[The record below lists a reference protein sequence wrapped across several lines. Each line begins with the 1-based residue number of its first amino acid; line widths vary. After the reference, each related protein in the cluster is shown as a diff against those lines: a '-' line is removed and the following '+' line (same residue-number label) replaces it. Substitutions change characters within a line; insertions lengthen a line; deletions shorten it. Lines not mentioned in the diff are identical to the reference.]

1 MAILMQILMHPLTA
15 AVCVGISACLFLYVA
30 LKMFQQLTIEKEMSN
45 EMSRNLPIIFKL
57 AMPFIVNVRFIARN
71 SSLET
76 ARKDTEKQLLMAGYA
91 DTINAVDFLSM
102 RIMLGIFGA
111 IILIICLIQ
120 ERALIGMIL
129 QVILLIYP
137 PVWLRKV
144 IQSRHAQILS
154 ALPNVLDLLT
164 LSVQAGKDFLASLRD
179 IIQRRKM
186 DALNEELSRT
196 FHEIK
201 LGKKRSQALRDL
213 STRVGQPDLST
224 VLNSIIQAEELGV
237 SIGELLTIQGDMLRD
252 KRFSRAEKSAGEAP
266 VKIILPLAV
275 FIFPAVV
282 IILVMPI
289 VLQAFKTLIF

>member
-1 MAILMQILMHPLTA
+1 
-15 AVCVGISACLFLYVA
+15 
-30 LKMFQQLTIEKEMSN
+30 
-45 EMSRNLPIIFKL
+45 
-57 AMPFIVNVRFIARN
+57 
-71 SSLET
+71 
-76 ARKDTEKQLLMAGYA
+76 MAGYA
-91 DTINAVDFLSM
+91 DTINAVDFISM
-102 RIMLGIFGA
+102 RIILGILGA
-111 IILIICLIQ
+111 IILVICIPQ
-120 ERALIGMIL
+120 QRVIIGMIL
-129 QVILLIYP
+129 LVVLVIYP

-144 IQSRHAQILS
+144 IQNRHSEILS

-213 STRVGQPDLST
+213 SVRVGQPDLST

-252 KRFSRAEKSAGEAP
+252 KRFSRAEKKAGEAP
-266 VKIILPLAV
+266 VKIILPLAL

-282 IILVMPI
+282 IILVVPI
-289 VLQAFKTLIF
+289 ILQAFKTLIF

>member
-1 MAILMQILMHPLTA
+1 MAILMHPLA
-15 AVCVGISACLFLYVA
+15 PAVCAGISACLFLFIA
-30 LKMFQQLTIEKEMSN
+30 LKMFQQLTIEKKLSVEVRKS
-45 EMSRNLPIIFKL
+45 LPVLFKL
-57 AMPFIVNVRFIARN
+57 ALLFIPNVRFIARN
-71 SSLET
+71 SSLNT
-76 ARKDTEKQLLMAGYA
+76 TRKSTEKKLLMAGYA
-91 DTINAVDFLSM
+91 DTINAVDFISM
-102 RIMLGIFGA
+102 RIILGILGA
-111 IILIICLIQ
+111 IILIICIPQ
-120 ERALIGMIL
+120 QRVIIGMIL
-129 QVILLIYP
+129 LVVLVIYP

-144 IQSRHAQILS
+144 IQNRHSEILS

-213 STRVGQPDLST
+213 SVRVGQLDLST

-252 KRFSRAEKSAGEAP
+252 KRFSRAEKKAGEAP
-266 VKIILPLAV
+266 VKIILPLAL

-282 IILVMPI
+282 IILVVPI
-289 VLQAFKTLIF
+289 ILQAFKTLIF

>member
-1 MAILMQILMHPLTA
+1 MHALTWSITP
-15 AVCVGISACLFLYVA
+15 AVFAGISACIFMLIA
-30 LKMFQQLTIEKEMSN
+30 LKMFQQITIEKEMST
-45 EMSRNLPIIFKL
+45 EVRRNLPILFKL
-57 AMPFIVNVRFIARN
+57 ALPFVINVRFIPRHSSFKAAR
-71 SSLET
+71 EH
-76 ARKDTEKQLLMAGYA
+76 TENQLMMSGYA
-91 DTINAVDFLSM
+91 DTVNAVDFISM
-102 RIMLGIFGA
+102 RMILGIFGA
-111 IILIICLIQ
+111 ILLILCIAQ
-120 ERALIGMIL
+120 QRALIGLIL
-129 QVILLIYP
+129 QVIFIIYP

-144 IQSRHAQILS
+144 IQNRHAEILS

-179 IIQRRKM
+179 IIRRRKM

-213 STRVGQPDLST
+213 SARVGQPDLTT

-252 KRFSRAEKSAGEAP
+252 KRFARAEKRAGEAP
-266 VKIILPLAV
+266 VKIVLPLAL

-282 IILVMPI
+282 IILVVPI
-289 VLQAFKTLIF
+289 ILQAFKTLIF

>member
-1 MAILMQILMHPLTA
+1 MNVFMWSITP
-15 AVCVGISACLFLYVA
+15 AVCAGISACLFLLIA
-30 LKMFQQLTIEKEMSN
+30 LKMFQQITIEKEMSN
-45 EMSRNLPIIFKL
+45 EVRRSLPVLFKL
-57 AMPFIVNVRFIARN
+57 ALPFIGNVRFIARN
-71 SSLET
+71 SSFKA
-76 ARKDTEKQLLMAGYA
+76 AREHTERQLLMAGYA
-91 DTINAVDFLSM
+91 DTVNAVDFISM
-102 RIMLGIFGA
+102 RIMLGILGA
-111 IILIICLIQ
+111 IILVICLVQ
-120 ERALIGMIL
+120 ERMIIGLIM
-129 QVILLIYP
+129 QVILVIYP

-144 IQSRHAQILS
+144 IQSRHAEILS

-179 IIQRRKM
+179 IIKRRKM

-213 STRVGQPDLST
+213 ATRVGQPDLST

-252 KRFSRAEKSAGEAP
+252 KRFARAEKLAGEAP
-266 VKIILPLAV
+266 VKIVLPLAL

-282 IILVMPI
+282 IILVVPI
-289 VLQAFKTLIF
+289 ILQAFKTLIF

>member
-1 MAILMQILMHPLTA
+1 MAILMHPLTP
-15 AVCVGISACLFLYVA
+15 AVCAGISACLFLFIA
-30 LKMFQQLTIEKEMSN
+30 LKMFQQLTIEKKLSVEV
-45 EMSRNLPIIFKL
+45 RKNLPVLFKL
-57 AMPFIVNVRFIARN
+57 ALLFIPNVRFIARN
-71 SSLET
+71 SSLNATRET
-76 ARKDTEKQLLMAGYA
+76 TEKRLLMAGYA
-91 DTINAVDFLSM
+91 DTINAVDFISM
-102 RIMLGIFGA
+102 RIILGILGA
-111 IILIICLIQ
+111 IILVICIPQ
-120 ERALIGMIL
+120 QRVIIGMIL
-129 QVILLIYP
+129 LVVLVIYP
-137 PVWLRKV
+137 SVWLRKI
-144 IQSRHAQILS
+144 IQNRHSEILS

-213 STRVGQPDLST
+213 SVRVGQPDLST

-252 KRFSRAEKSAGEAP
+252 KRFSRAEKKAGEAP
-266 VKIILPLAV
+266 VKIILPLAL

-282 IILVMPI
+282 IILVVPI
-289 VLQAFKTLIF
+289 ILQAFKTLIF

>member
-1 MAILMQILMHPLTA
+1 MHILMWSITPA
-15 AVCVGISACLFLYVA
+15 ICAGISACIFLLIA
-30 LKMFQQLTIEKEMSN
+30 LKMFQQITIEKEMN
-45 EMSRNLPIIFKL
+45 KEMHRSLPILFKF
-57 AMPFIVNVRFIARN
+57 AMPFIGNVRFIANN
-71 SSLET
+71 SNFKA
-76 ARKDTEKQLLMAGYA
+76 ARTHTEKQLLMAGYA
-91 DTINAVDFLSM
+91 DTVNATDFISM
-102 RIMLGIFGA
+102 RIMLAIFGA
-111 IILIICLIQ
+111 IILVMCVIHERTIAGLIIQTI
-120 ERALIGMIL
+120 M
-129 QVILLIYP
+129 VIYP

-144 IQSRHAQILS
+144 IQSRHAEILS

-237 SIGELLTIQGDMLRD
+237 SIGELLTIQSDMLRD
-252 KRFSRAEKSAGEAP
+252 KRFARAEKRAGEAP
-266 VKIILPLAV
+266 VKIVLPLAL

-282 IILVMPI
+282 IILVVPI

>member
-1 MAILMQILMHPLTA
+1 MEILMHPITPALCA
-15 AVCVGISACLFLYVA
+15 GISACLFLFIA
-30 LKMFQQLTIEKEMSN
+30 LKMFQQITIEKSMST
-45 EMSRNLPIIFKL
+45 EVRKSLPIIFKL
-57 AMPFIVNVRFIARN
+57 ALLFIPNVRFIARN
-71 SSLET
+71 SSFKSVREQ
-76 ARKDTEKQLLMAGYA
+76 TEKQLLMAGYG
-91 DTINAVDFLSM
+91 DTINAVDFISM
-102 RIMLGIFGA
+102 RIILAIFGA
-111 IILIICLIQ
+111 IVMVICIPQ
-120 ERALIGMIL
+120 QRPLIGMIL
-129 QVILLIYP
+129 LVIMVIYP

-144 IQSRHAQILS
+144 IQNRHAEILS

-179 IIQRRKM
+179 IIHRRKM

-213 STRVGQPDLST
+213 ASRVGQPDLST

-252 KRFSRAEKSAGEAP
+252 KRFARAEKRAGEAP
-266 VKIILPLAV
+266 VKIVLPLAL

-282 IILVMPI
+282 IILVVPI
-289 VLQAFKTLIF
+289 ILQAFKTLIF

>member
-1 MAILMQILMHPLTA
+1 MQILMHPLTP
-15 AVCVGISACLFLYVA
+15 AVCAGISVCIFLFIA
-30 LKMFQQLTIEKEMSN
+30 LKMFQQITVEN
-45 EMSRNLPIIFKL
+45 EMSIEMRKNLPILFKL
-57 AMPFIVNVRFIARN
+57 ALPFLVNVRFIARN
-71 SSLET
+71 INFKTTREH
-76 ARKDTEKQLLMAGYA
+76 TEKQLSMGGYL
-91 DTINAVDFLSM
+91 DTINAVDFISM
-102 RIMLGIFGA
+102 RIILAIFGA
-111 IILIICLIQ
+111 IIMVFCIIQ
-120 ERALIGMIL
+120 QRPLIGL
-129 QVILLIYP
+129 ILLVIMIIYP

-144 IQSRHAQILS
+144 IQSRHSEILS

-213 STRVGQPDLST
+213 AKRVGQPDLTT

-252 KRFSRAEKSAGEAP
+252 KRFSRAEKKAGEAP
-266 VKIILPLAV
+266 VKIILPLAL

-282 IILVMPI
+282 IILVVPI
-289 VLQAFKTLIF
+289 ILQAFKTLIF

>member
-1 MAILMQILMHPLTA
+1 MQILMHPLSPA
-15 AVCVGISACLFLYVA
+15 ICVGISACLFLYVA
-30 LKMFQQLTIEKEMSN
+30 LKMFQQITIEKEMN
-45 EMSRNLPIIFKL
+45 KEISRSLPILFKL
-57 AMPFIVNVRFIARN
+57 AMPFIGNVRFIARN
-71 SSLET
+71 SSFK
-76 ARKDTEKQLLMAGYA
+76 AMRKQTEKQLLMAGYA
-91 DTINAVDFLSM
+91 DTVNAVDFIAM

-111 IILIICLIQ
+111 IILIFSVANDRVIM
-120 ERALIGMIL
+120 GMIML
-129 QVILLIYP
+129 VIMVIYP

-144 IQSRHAQILS
+144 IQTRHSEILN

-179 IIQRRKM
+179 IIHRRKM

-196 FHEIK
+196 FHEIQ

-252 KRFSRAEKSAGEAP
+252 KRFARAEKQAGEAP
-266 VKIILPLAV
+266 VKIVLPLAL

-282 IILVMPI
+282 IILVVPI
-289 VLQAFKTLIF
+289 ILQAFKTLIF

>member
-1 MAILMQILMHPLTA
+1 MQILMHPLTP
-15 AVCVGISACLFLYVA
+15 AVCAGISVCLFLFIA
-30 LKMFQQLTIEKEMSN
+30 LKMFQQITIENKMSVEM
-45 EMSRNLPIIFKL
+45 RKNLPILFKL
-57 AMPFIVNVRFIARN
+57 ALPFIVNVRFIARN
-71 SSLET
+71 VNFKATREH
-76 ARKDTEKQLLMAGYA
+76 TEKQLSMGGYA
-91 DTINAVDFLSM
+91 DTINALDFISM
-102 RIMLGIFGA
+102 RIILAIFGA
-111 IILIICLIQ
+111 IIMVFCIIQ
-120 ERALIGMIL
+120 QRPLIGL
-129 QVILLIYP
+129 ILLVIMIIYP
-137 PVWLRKV
+137 PVWIRKV
-144 IQSRHAQILS
+144 IQSRHTEILG

-213 STRVGQPDLST
+213 AKRVGQPDLTT

-252 KRFSRAEKSAGEAP
+252 KRFSRAEKKAGEAP
-266 VKIILPLAV
+266 VKIILPLAL

-282 IILVMPI
+282 IILVVPI